1 MTTLI
6 DFYNSELCFTKNKD
20 IATLTKDLIVILH
33 TDKKDYELYIE
44 KGFKWNGNTGCFPCR
59 FHKENERYNVAI
71 LTHDVLYHDIG
82 ISKEDADDI
91 LRGALRESGY
101 SRLMAGLIHKAVQ
114 IFGKKSF
121 GRIEFKNN
129 KELIHIK

>member
-1 MTTLI
+1 M
-6 DFYNSELCFTKNKD
+6 
-20 IATLTKDLIVILH
+20 LTKDIIVILH
-33 TDKKDYELYIE
+33 TDTNDYELYIE